1 MSKYLIYILGCILF
15 SFGATLFITSN
26 LGTDPLDV
34 LAIGMRDTFGWMI
47 GTTQSV
53 FALSCLVL
61 YSFLNKWKF
70 PPISTFLTFF
80 ICGYLIDFFLFLLD
94 HKHIFSPFLEMIFGV
109 IICTQA
115 SALIMMSGFG
125 IRAMDLVAIS
135 LSEITKK
142 PFWLF
147 KGIAEILLLTVGYFL
162 GGIVGIGTIFFLL
175 FVGWLIQPCIRL
187 NTKLGIPN
195 YGRVH

>member
-1 MSKYLIYILGCILF
+1 MKYLIYILGCVLF

-53 FALSCLVL
+53 FALSCLIL

-80 ICGYLIDFFLFLLD
+80 ICGYLIDFF
-94 HKHIFSPFLEMIFGV
+94 
-109 IICTQA
+109 
-115 SALIMMSGFG
+115 
-125 IRAMDLVAIS
+125 
-135 LSEITKK
+135 
-142 PFWLF
+142 
-147 KGIAEILLLTVGYFL
+147 YF
-162 GGIVGIGTIFFLL
+162 
-175 FVGWLIQPCIRL
+175 
-187 NTKLGIPN
+187 
-195 YGRVH
+195 Y